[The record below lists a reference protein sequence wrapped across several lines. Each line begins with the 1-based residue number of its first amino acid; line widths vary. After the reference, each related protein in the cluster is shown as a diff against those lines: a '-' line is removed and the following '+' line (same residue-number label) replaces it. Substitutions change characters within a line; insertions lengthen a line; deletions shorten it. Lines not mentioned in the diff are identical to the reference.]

1 LPPLRRVRDDVY
13 LTRLQPTGD
22 AARIVEATQ
31 AEPAGM
37 NWQRLAP
44 AGTRQQMVVTALAGL
59 LLGLG
64 GVTAGTTIV
73 KASERGGL
81 FDFLETIFRGP
92 EPAPTV
98 TMPARRPAHYA
109 SLPDARRVTA
119 ARTIRQTP
127 RPVVEVTARPAR
139 VRRPR
144 GAAPLTRVALAPEAG
159 GRPALTGA
167 RTVCVRS
174 CDGYVFPLGRLGA
187 RSDLPVHE
195 AACAAACPNTPTR
208 LFTLGSGEMELD
220 RAVGLDGQPYRSLA
234 VANLYRTKRVEHCS
248 CQPEQGV
255 AAPLPILQDMTV
267 RAGDVVATEASAAVV
282 TPVRSGGFGVVD
294 FREARGLSRRA
305 RRDIDAK
312 VDVVRREADARAF
325 RRELRNADRPNRVR
339 VAASGGF
346 ESVAPPIEVEPRF
359 VAVRAPTRV
368 VMASPFVY

>member
-1 LPPLRRVRDDVY
+1 MSR
-13 LTRLQPTGD
+13 
-22 AARIVEATQ
+22 
-31 AEPAGM
+31 
-37 NWQRLAP
+37 NWQRFAP
-44 AGTRQQMVVTALAGL
+44 ANTRGQMAMTALAGL

-64 GVTAGTTIV
+64 GVIAGSSLV
-73 KASERGGL
+73 QASERGGL
-81 FDFLETIFRGP
+81 FNVLEAFFRGP
-92 EPAPTV
+92 APEPV
-98 TMPARRPAHYA
+98 VMPARRPAHYA

-119 ARTIRQTP
+119 VRAVRQTP
-127 RPVVEVTARPAR
+127 RPMPAIAATRPAR
-139 VRRPR
+139 RAKAKRIATLRPTPVP
-144 GAAPLTRVALAPEAG
+144 AIPLTDVAL
-159 GRPALTGA
+159 GA
-167 RTVCVRS
+167 RTVCVRT
-174 CDGYVFPLGRLGA
+174 CDGYLFPLGRLGTRA
-187 RSDLPVHE
+187 DLPVHE
-195 AACAAACPNTPTR
+195 AACAAACPNAPTR
-208 LFTLGSGEMELD
+208 LYTLGAGLIDLD